1 MLKKGFLYVF
11 FLFLALEVNAQ
22 SYELSIGSIAPSI
35 KDTAEMYSKLGIDF
49 WVVNTGESTIYETI
63 TANVA
68 ANPTETVTTSRI
80 IGWISFQEGAGLEPG
95 DSVRFEWNEDLQEGI
110 YDDVIPQNV
119 YDGGDNII
127 VVWPAVDA
135 PSTQMLEKYYHGLYV
150 TGGADVKE
158 VAEKGVDFNA
168 FFYEGSLEIVS
179 AKEVSKIAM
188 FNVEGKQIYKGVKQ
202 KIFTKDLPVGVYVVQ
217 VEFKDGSLQSC
228 KVLVK

>member
-11 FLFLALEVNAQ
+11 FLFLALEVKAQ
-22 SYELSIGSIAPSI
+22 SYELSIGSIAPLI

-49 WVVNTGESTIYETI
+49 WVVNTGESTVYETI

-68 ANPTETVTTSRI
+68 ANPTETATTSRV
-80 IGWISFQEGAGLEPG
+80 IGWISFQEGVGLDPG
-95 DSVRFEWNEDLQEGI
+95 DSVRFEWNEELQDGV
-110 YDDVIPQNV
+110 YDDVTPQNV

-150 TGGADVKE
+150 TGGSDVKE

-202 KIFTKDLPVGVYVVQ
+202 KIFTKDLPVGVYIVQ